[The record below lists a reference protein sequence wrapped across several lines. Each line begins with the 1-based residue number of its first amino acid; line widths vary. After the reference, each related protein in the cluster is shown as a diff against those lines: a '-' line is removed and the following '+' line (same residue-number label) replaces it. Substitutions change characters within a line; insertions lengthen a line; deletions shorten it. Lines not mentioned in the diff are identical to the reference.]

1 MDEGLPRPVVLFDGV
16 CNLCSA
22 TVRWIVKHDASG
34 RFRFASLQS
43 EAAHRLLVEATR
55 QLPIEATLHLP
66 VETAGGDPT
75 PTERSV
81 ADSVL
86 EARGSV
92 LEAQGR
98 PDSIVLVDQDGV
110 HFRSDAAIRIAKG
123 LGPPW
128 SVLGLLVVVPR
139 PIRDATYDF
148 VARNR
153 YKWFGRQDSCSLPA
167 PELADRFLDSR

>member
-1 MDEGLPRPVVLFDGV
+1 MDEGLPHPVVLFDGV

-43 EAAHRLLVEATR
+43 EAARRLLVEA
-55 QLPIEATLHLP
+55 PI
-66 VETAGGDPT
+66 G
-75 PTERSV
+75 
-81 ADSVL
+81 
-86 EARGSV
+86 
-92 LEAQGR
+92 AQGR
-98 PDSIVLVDQDGV
+98 PDSMALVDRDGV

-128 SVLGLLVVVPR
+128 SVLGLLAVVPR
-139 PIRDATYDF
+139 PIRDATYNF

-167 PELADRFLDSR
+167 PELADRFLDSS

>member
-43 EAAHRLLVEATR
+43 EAARRLLVEATR
-55 QLPIEATLHLP
+55 
-66 VETAGGDPT
+66 
-75 PTERSV
+75 
-81 ADSVL
+81 L
-86 EARGSV
+86 EARGSL

-98 PDSIVLVDQDGV
+98 PDSMALVDRDGV

-128 SVLGLLVVVPR
+128 SVLGLLAVVPR

-153 YKWFGRQDSCSLPA
+153 YKWFGRQESCSLPA
-167 PELADRFLDSR
+167 PELADRFLDSS